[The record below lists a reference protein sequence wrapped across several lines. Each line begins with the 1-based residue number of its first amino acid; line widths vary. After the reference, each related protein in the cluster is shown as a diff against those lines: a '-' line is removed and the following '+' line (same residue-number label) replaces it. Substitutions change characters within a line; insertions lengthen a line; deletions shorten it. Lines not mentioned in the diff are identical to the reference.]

1 MEWTMTL
8 ERFGSSIGI
17 DHLVPDVDNSCS
29 LLFDSQYE
37 VTFTHDEEDHSLLMY
52 CEIGSAS
59 ELGKE
64 ACLSLLKASL
74 LGAETGG
81 AAFSIHEKLDTVVLW
96 KRYDDTLT
104 DTAMKEAVDGFLA
117 QVMVWKE
124 RLAGLAKEHGSEETP
139 AESSVDMNTMNNFG
153 MFV

>member
-1 MEWTMTL
+1 MEWTTTL

-17 DHLVPDVDNSCS
+17 DHLVPDVDSSCS

-37 VTFTHDEEDHSLLMY
+37 VTFIHDDEDHSLLMY

-59 ELGKE
+59 GLDKE
-64 ACLSLLKASL
+64 ACLTLLKASL

-81 AAFSIHEKLDTVVLW
+81 AALSIHDRLDEVVLW
-96 KRYDDTLT
+96 KRYDEHTLSDET
-104 DTAMKEAVDGFLA
+104 MSLAVNDFLA
-117 QVMVWKE
+117 QVVSWKK
-124 RLAGLAKEHGSEETP
+124 RLVELATPHEETT
-139 AESSVDMNTMNNFG
+139 ASSDSSNTYVMNNFG

>member
-1 MEWTMTL
+1 MEWTTTL

-17 DHLVPDVDNSCS
+17 DHLAPDVNSSCS

-37 VTFTHDEEDHSLLMY
+37 VTFTHDKEDHALLMY

-81 AAFSIHEKLDTVVLW
+81 AALSIHDRLDEVVLW
-96 KRYDDTLT
+96 KRYDDTIT
-104 DTAMKEAVDGFLA
+104 DVDLKEAVNGFLA
-117 QVMVWKE
+117 QVTVWKKKLVE
-124 RLAGLAKEHGSEETP
+124 LAGSCDAEETST
-139 AESSVDMNTMNNFG
+139 ESAAAMNNFG